1 MMLRIDIITA
11 FPTMME
17 EAFSYSMVGR
27 AMKRECAAVVN
38 HDLRKYAT
46 DKHRTIDDTPYGG
59 GGGMILQAEPIFRCV
74 EDLFQIPPIT
84 SDGHIRQHLD
94 DATEVIMLS
103 PQGEVFTQKKAVELS
118 LKSRIVFIS
127 GHYKGIDERVHEKLV
142 TQSIS
147 MGDFVC
153 SGGEYPVMVMVD
165 AIVRL
170 IPGVLSDAAS
180 ALSDSFQ
187 DDLLD
192 CPYYTKPEEFRGM
205 KVPNI
210 LLSGNHAD
218 IQDWREKKKKETTQK
233 LRPDLWNRNNQ
244 T

>member
-1 MMLRIDIITA
+1 
-11 FPTMME
+11 
-17 EAFSYSMVGR
+17 
-27 AMKRECAAVVN
+27 MKRECAAVVN

>member
-1 MMLRIDIITA
+1 MTLRIDIITA
-11 FPTMME
+11 FPTLME
-17 EAFSYSMVGR
+17 EAFSYSIIGR
-27 AMKRECAAVVN
+27 AMKRECATIVN
-38 HDLRKYAT
+38 HDLRKYTT

-59 GGGMILQAEPIFRCV
+59 GGGMILQAEPIFRCM
-74 EDLFQIPPIT
+74 EDLFQMPPVT
-84 SDGHIRQHLD
+84 SDGHIRQFLD
-94 DATEVIMLS
+94 GSTEVIMLS

-118 LKSRIVFIS
+118 LKSRLVFIS

-147 MGDFVC
+147 IGDFVC

-192 CPYYTKPEEFRGM
+192 CPYYTRPEEFRGM
-205 KVPNI
+205 KVPDE
-210 LLSGNHAD
+210 LLSGNHAE
-218 IQDWREKKKKETTQK
+218 IQKWREKKKKEATQK
-233 LRPDLWNRNNQ
+233 LRPDLWNRNNPG
-244 T
+244 